1 MTETTARASSAA
13 EPVPKRPLSRDAA
26 AEFEELYRAQ
36 VDAVTAFF
44 ARRSADPQ
52 TVADLTADTFVQ
64 VITSLAGFDPSRGSA
79 RAWVFGIAR
88 HVYAAHLETR
98 TRQRNKTQRL
108 AGRRELDAEQLDDL
122 LDRIDAQRAGRRL
135 LTELTALSDKD
146 RALVELVDI
155 AGFPA
160 NEAAAVLGISAGSAR
175 MRLMR
180 VRNRLRGIIGTG
192 DANG

>member
-1 MTETTARASSAA
+1 MTQTTARANSA
-13 EPVPKRPLSRDAA
+13 EPVRRRRMSRDAA

-64 VITSLAGFDPSRGSA
+64 VITSLAGFDQSRGSA

-98 TRQRNKTQRL
+98 TRQRDKATRL
-108 AGRRELDAEQLDDL
+108 AGRRELDANQLDDL
-122 LDRIDAQRAGRRL
+122 LDRIDAQRAGRQL
-135 LTELTALSDKD
+135 VTELTTLPETD

-155 AGFPA
+155 AGLQA
-160 NEAAAVLGISAGSAR
+160 KEAAAVLGISAGSAR

-180 VRNRLRGIIGTG
+180 VRNRLRGIIGAG
-192 DANG
+192 DENG

>member
-1 MTETTARASSAA
+1 M
-13 EPVPKRPLSRDAA
+13 SRDAA

-64 VITSLAGFDPSRGSA
+64 VITSLATFDPTRGTA

-88 HVYAAHLETR
+88 HVYAAHLETHTKQRDR
-98 TRQRNKTQRL
+98 TKRL
-108 AGRRELDAEQLDDL
+108 AGRRELDADQLDDL

-135 LTELTALSDKD
+135 LAELTTLRDTD

-155 AGFPA
+155 AGLPA
-160 NEAAAVLGISAGSAR
+160 KEAAAVLGMSAGSAR

-180 VRNRLRGIIGTG
+180 VRNRLRGTIVAG
-192 DANG
+192 DENG